1 MQIDPI
7 TGVVIDKNEIIKIE
21 NKDVVIQKSSGIN
34 YVLVVMTQIR
44 ELISQYNTEEIYLQA
59 MISFRKS
66 IQFIQ
71 NKPVSNEVNCIIEDI
86 LDYGINIVKRTKN
99 VSFQGKLL

>member
-21 NKDVVIQKSSGIN
+21 NKDVVIQKSNGIN

-66 IQFIQ
+66 I
-71 NKPVSNEVNCIIEDI
+71 
-86 LDYGINIVKRTKN
+86 
-99 VSFQGKLL
+99 